1 MANVKYRGG
10 AGRGRNTILKHGD
23 TVKVKDKES
32 GRGRGVSYD
41 TKKVVKRSMRFN
53 KDLDTTIEATPV
65 SKTLNPKRYAES
77 MGQKYKRPNF
87 RDWLAKHR
95 KS

>member
-10 AGRGRNTILKHGD
+10 AGRGRNTILEDGD
-23 TVKVKDKES
+23 TVLVKTKGG
-32 GRGRGVSYD
+32 GRGRNQYD
-41 TKKVVKRSMRFN
+41 TKTAVKRSMRFN
-53 KDLDTTIEATPV
+53 NMLNTTIEATPV
-65 SKTLNPKRYAES
+65 SKALNPKRYAES
-77 MGQKYKRPNF
+77 TGQTYKRPNF